1 MRQGTGGNGKGKRNR
16 KTALAVIMIAALV
29 GFLTAG
35 GGFLYYYWEYQRSR
49 QEYTEIARIGT
60 APSQRTDLYGPE
72 EGGEGTGQE
81 YVLLEVDFAA
91 LQAVNP
97 QVTAWL
103 DIPGTGISYPVVQ
116 GTDNSYYLHH
126 TVKKTYNFAGTIF
139 MDAGCAP
146 YPTADG
152 NLVLYG
158 HNMKNGTMFGL
169 LKRYR
174 DRAYYE
180 EHPVFYLY
188 LADGSVYRCPITGGF
203 DIPAVPQSLPLTFAA
218 PEEKEAYLQKTQ
230 DMLWYAAGESPGP
243 DDPLITLV
251 TCVGNQ
257 REMRL
262 ALQGRAELVE
272 AGE

>member
-103 DIPGTGISYPVVQ
+103 
-116 GTDNSYYLHH
+116 
-126 TVKKTYNFAGTIF
+126 
-139 MDAGCAP
+139 
-146 YPTADG
+146 
-152 NLVLYG
+152 G
-158 HNMKNGTMFGL
+158 HQL
-169 LKRYR
+169 
-174 DRAYYE
+174 
-180 EHPVFYLY
+180 
-188 LADGSVYRCPITGGF
+188 S
-203 DIPAVPQSLPLTFAA
+203 
-218 PEEKEAYLQKTQ
+218 
-230 DMLWYAAGESPGP
+230 
-243 DDPLITLV
+243 
-251 TCVGNQ
+251 
-257 REMRL
+257 
-262 ALQGRAELVE
+262 GRAGDGQFLLSAPHGKKDVQFRGDHFHGRRLRALSHGRRESGPVRPQYEKWDDVRPAE
-272 AGE
+272 ALSGPGVL